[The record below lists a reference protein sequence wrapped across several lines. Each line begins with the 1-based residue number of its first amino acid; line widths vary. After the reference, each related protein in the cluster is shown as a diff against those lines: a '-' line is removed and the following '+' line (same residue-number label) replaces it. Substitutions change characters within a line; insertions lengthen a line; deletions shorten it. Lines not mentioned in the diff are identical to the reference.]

1 MRAFTMLIIAVVLI
15 GGCQAESETEERVQ
29 ATYTWHTD
37 IKPLI
42 DNYCIRCHTEGSIGV
57 GDFRDQ
63 ETVFALADLMLAR
76 IQEGSMPPPVADPT
90 CQDYVA
96 SEHLSVAAEDKAIF
110 ATWVAEGKPE
120 GTPGVSDSTTIGPE
134 PELED
139 YDLELQ
145 ISAPFTPTFS
155 NESRLGNEYRCFILD
170 PNVDE
175 TIYLTAMHPIIDK
188 TKISHHAVI
197 AKVPRGVPFNAGPD
211 GFDCFDLSF
220 SETFKDVVIGTWA
233 PGTLPL
239 IFDEGMG
246 MKVRPNEVF
255 LIQMHYFMSGPE
267 SLDQPTLPGYRFRI
281 AESVEREVELITVGD
296 YDFEIPAGA
305 SDHRH
310 TATLRA
316 DRDYKVLGA
325 FPHMHVLGSGYELKV
340 DDSDTCIVRADR
352 YDFDNQLMYQ
362 LNAPVDLKQGETLS
376 FTCRWDNSEDNPD
389 QINETVQD
397 VVAGEYTNQEMCFAF
412 ALVVRD

>member
-1 MRAFTMLIIAVVLI
+1 MRKLLIIITVCFLV
-15 GGCQAESETEERVQ
+15 GCTSETSRDEST
-29 ATYTWHTD
+29 ATYTWHQD
-37 IKPLI
+37 VKPLV
-42 DNYCIRCHTEGSIGV
+42 DNYCIRCHTDGNIGV
-57 GDFRDQ
+57 GNFNDAD
-63 ETVFALADLMLAR
+63 TVFALADLMLAR
-76 IQEGSMPPPVADPT
+76 IKEGSMPPPVADPT

-96 SEHLSVAAEDKAIF
+96 SEHLSVSAEDKAIF
-110 ATWVAEGKPE
+110 ETWVAEGKPE
-120 GTPGVSDSTTIGPE
+120 GVPTEAETIIAAVE

-145 ISAPFTPTFS
+145 ISEPFTPTFS
-155 NESRLGNEYRCFILD
+155 NENRLGNEYRCFILD

-175 TIYLTAMHPIIDK
+175 TFYLTAMHPIIDK
-188 TKISHHAVI
+188 SKISHHAVI
-197 AKVPRGVPFNAGPD
+197 GKVPRAFPFNSGPD

-246 MKVRPNEVF
+246 MKVRPSEVF

-267 SLDQPTLPGYRFRI
+267 SLDQPTLPGYRFRT
-281 AESVEREVELITVGD
+281 ATSVEREVELITIGD

-316 DRDYKVLGA
+316 DRDYQVIGA

-340 DDSDTCIVRADR
+340 EDSDACVVRADR

-362 LNAPVDLKQGETLS
+362 LLQPVDLKQGETLS
-376 FTCRWDNSEDNPD
+376 FTCRWDNSAENPD

-412 ALVVRD
+412 ALVVKD